1 MSAKEQKIKLY
12 EILTELN
19 IGTVEKEKD
28 FEWAN
33 ISSDINERN
42 ITIYNV
48 LKDYRGYTPFNR
60 NRKIKFDFVIDDC
73 KLIIEYD
80 ERQHFSIPRKI
91 SLENYPSDI
100 KLFYNKDE
108 WINRCEEIHAQDNDP
123 I

>member
-1 MSAKEQKIKLY
+1 M
-12 EILTELN
+12 
-19 IGTVEKEKD
+19 
-28 FEWAN
+28 
-33 ISSDINERN
+33 
-42 ITIYNV
+42 

-60 NRKIKFDFVIDDC
+60 NGKIKFDFVIDDC

-123 I
+123 IYRDEQRAYRDSIRDIEAYKNGYKLLSPDSKNE